1 MEAITDPEGTGWVDP
16 DGYEVAD
23 KCETGPQIGNPLGY
37 AANGSPYD
45 QLIGG
50 HEYLIQEMWSNDDGG
65 CVQRTT
71 QTASPAAAARR
82 ST

>member
-1 MEAITDPEGTGWVDP
+1 MDPNGF
-16 DGYEVAD
+16 EVAD
-23 KCETGPQIGNPLGY
+23 KCEFGPQDGTPLGY
-37 AANGSPYD
+37 ATDGSPYN

-71 QTASPAAAARR
+71 RRPHAAAAPADQPDAVQPAP
-82 ST
+82 